1 MKNVYYLQILQD
13 RVKRCRI
20 LKLQPCNSDKS
31 IKRSAGS
38 HEKIQHLDF
47 KYKRLQ
53 NFMITFNYFFMS
65 KENLQ
70 GGKNGFQSGG
80 ALEDWNAPPQ
90 FRILDALEWLK

>member
-47 KYKRLQ
+47 KYNRGCK
-53 NFMITFNYFFMS
+53 
-65 KENLQ
+65 
-70 GGKNGFQSGG
+70 
-80 ALEDWNAPPQ
+80 
-90 FRILDALEWLK
+90 IL